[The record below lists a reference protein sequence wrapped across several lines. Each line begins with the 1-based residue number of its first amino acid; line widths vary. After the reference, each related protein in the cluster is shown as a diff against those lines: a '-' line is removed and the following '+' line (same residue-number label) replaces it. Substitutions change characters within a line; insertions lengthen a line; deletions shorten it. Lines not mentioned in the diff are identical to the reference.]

1 MIENYHT
8 APIEERTRATL
19 AFLEKLTLRPSE
31 VGSDDVEPLRS
42 LGIRDEAIEDAIQVC
57 TLFSIVDRL
66 ADSLGFETLSARGNE
81 RAGWFL
87 LQRGY
92 H

>member
-1 MIENYHT
+1 MLEDYHT
-8 APIEERTRATL
+8 APLDERTRATL

-31 VGSDDVEPLRS
+31 VGPADVEPLRS

-57 TLFSIVDRL
+57 TLFNIVDRL
-66 ADSLGFETLSARGNE
+66 ADSLGFETLSARSNE

-87 LQRGY
+87 LKQGY